1 MHLQPEPSLV
11 SVSSPIGRKQE
22 TDGNQTGNVRETKP
36 SFLCR
41 NGNED
46 NQPIGNDVASFGAVR
61 FQTTPTRSDNA
72 GHFLHSSMLH
82 L

>member
-1 MHLQPEPSLV
+1 MQLQSDHPLV
-11 SVSSPIGRKQE
+11 SDSFPIEGKQE